1 MFDLL
6 ASADLLVAD
15 APTAAERLTQ
25 ALGVLPARGA
35 FLQRWPDWG
44 FESHWC
50 RVARRLPRAP
60 THVEIIAPYGAPD
73 PAIGH
78 PYIAE
83 IYAAQ
88 QPRPYKTHSTPVAV
102 ADLAAIQDR
111 LDAAGA
117 TYRLDEPEGMLPFTR
132 LWLGRTADNPGAYD
146 PAGDG
151 GLYLEFIATQDM
163 GFPILTEPVAPEP
176 LPGEGLVRVDARL
189 MLVTDLDAVLRT
201 LERSLG
207 WGPAGPVIATGGTRR
222 VRLGFTHVH
231 SAALELVSP
240 GDDGPEGSY
249 LRRWGPG
256 PYGMRL
262 EVDSL
267 AQSAAR
273 LDECGIRYARREQTG
288 LLGGA
293 LLAPDP
299 DQLFGAQFELV
310 ATAV

>member
-15 APTAAERLTQ
+15 APTAADRLTR

-35 FLQRWPDWG
+35 FRQRWPDWG

-60 THVEIIAPYGAPD
+60 THVEIIAPFGIPD

-78 PYIAE
+78 PCIAE
-83 IYAAQ
+83 MYAAQ
-88 QPRPYKTHSTPVAV
+88 QARPYKTHSTPVAV

-111 LDAAGA
+111 LDVAGA
-117 TYRLDEPEGMLPFTR
+117 TYRLDQPEGRLPFPR
-132 LWLGRTADNPGAYD
+132 LWVGRTADDSRVYD
-146 PAGDG
+146 PTADG
-151 GLYLEFIATQDM
+151 GLYLEFMATADL
-163 GFPILTEPVAPEP
+163 GFPILAEPVAPEP
-176 LPGEGLVRVDARL
+176 RPGDGLVRVEARL

-201 LERSLG
+201 IEHSLG
-207 WGPAGPVIATGGTRR
+207 WMPDGPVTATNGTRR

-231 SAALELVSP
+231 SAALELISP
-240 GDDGPEGSY
+240 AGDDPEGDY

-273 LDECGIRYARREQTG
+273 LDECGIRYARREQAG
-288 LLGGA
+288 PGGGT

-299 DQLFGAQFELV
+299 DQFFGAQFELV
-310 ATAV
+310 AAA